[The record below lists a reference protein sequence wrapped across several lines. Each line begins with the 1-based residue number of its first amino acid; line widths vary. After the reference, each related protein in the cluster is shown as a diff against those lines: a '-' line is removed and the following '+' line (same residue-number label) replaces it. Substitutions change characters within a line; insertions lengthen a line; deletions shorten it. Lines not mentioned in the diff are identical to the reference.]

1 MPIIHSIVLELADN
15 EQLIQ
20 EYAAQRG
27 QTVHEFVQDCIKL
40 GILAA
45 QIQQT
50 PDTALIV
57 RNDTEARELLF

>member
-1 MPIIHSIVLELADN
+1 MTTITLELG
-15 EQLIQ
+15 EIQ
-20 EYAAQRG
+20 PTLETLAAQRG
-27 QTVHEFVQDCIKL
+27 QTVADFVRDCIKL